1 MRSLLFLSALLLFA
15 DLFSATGGNSPPTL
29 GGWKPIKNLSDPYV
43 QEIAKFAVAENN
55 KKVNSALTLSRVL
68 SGETQVISGVKY
80 RLIIKVSEISGSGG
94 GGAVTVRKYQA
105 TVWDKP
111 WEKFREL
118 ISFLHVIE

>member
-15 DLFSATGGNSPPTL
+15 DLSSATGGDSPPTL

-94 GGAVTVRKYQA
+94 GVTVRKYQA

-111 WEKFREL
+111 WEKFRAL